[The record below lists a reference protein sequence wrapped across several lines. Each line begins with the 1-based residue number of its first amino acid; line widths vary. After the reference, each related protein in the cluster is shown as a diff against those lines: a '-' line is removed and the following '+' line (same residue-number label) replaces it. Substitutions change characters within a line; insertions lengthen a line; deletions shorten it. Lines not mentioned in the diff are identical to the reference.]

1 MQLANLSGTLIS
13 ASAKAKTSTQLEQV
27 KADHHLQ
34 QHQRQAWERL
44 KWGDILQICNENKV
58 NGTGEKG
65 HMLKKDVL
73 IGKLI
78 ARHIAVPHNDSAVAW
93 VEFSQSTIPD
103 TMK

>member
-1 MQLANLSGTLIS
+1 M
-13 ASAKAKTSTQLEQV
+13 

-78 ARHIAVPHNDSAVAW
+78 ARHIAVPNDDS
-93 VEFSQSTIPD
+93 EPLPGSSSLSTPGTTTVSEISV
-103 TMK
+103 